1 MNWRRRASPW
11 PLAEPA
17 AVEGLQV
24 HQPTEVSVPIWYFV
38 CSVRRHIHTDLNA
51 AISGTSHNETTTAEA
66 LRSVVTCL
74 HKTLHSPDEHCGSR
88 RQSIRDYQNSLL
100 APTGLISHPH
110 FCSKWIIFHKDSR
123 TISRAAGTSRFC
135 PFPHPLWNTGESVS
149 PYAQGW
155 AKPKP
160 VPEKCLSKLEVVVT
174 DPTPPQFVPLLSDRV
189 FFIVHHLVHL
199 AWCN

>member
-24 HQPTEVSVPIWYFV
+24 HQPTEVSVPMWYFV

-51 AISGTSHNETTTAEA
+51 AISGTSHNETTTAEG

-88 RQSIRDYQNSLL
+88 TQSIRDYQNSLL
-100 APTGLISHPH
+100 ALTGLISQPH
-110 FCSKWIIFHKDSR
+110 FCSKFSTKTLGPSAEQQGPQDFVHFHTLFEILEK
-123 TISRAAGTSRFC
+123 
-135 PFPHPLWNTGESVS
+135 VS
-149 PYAQGW
+149 HLMLRDELNQNLFLRNVSLNW
-155 AKPKP
+155 
-160 VPEKCLSKLEVVVT
+160 KL
-174 DPTPPQFVPLLSDRV
+174 
-189 FFIVHHLVHL
+189 
-199 AWCN
+199 